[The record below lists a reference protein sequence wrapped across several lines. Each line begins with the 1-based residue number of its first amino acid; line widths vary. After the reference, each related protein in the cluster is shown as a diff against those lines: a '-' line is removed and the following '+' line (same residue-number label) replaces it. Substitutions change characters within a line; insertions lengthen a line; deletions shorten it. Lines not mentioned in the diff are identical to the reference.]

1 MTTMTDVVA
10 NWLLVG
16 GMLGAFLRVLLSD
29 SETWRRSTILHAIM
43 GGFTA
48 VLLPWLFKV
57 LPPLAGMTPV
67 EIVGPPTFLVSF
79 GVVMGGFGN
88 YALVA
93 LLWRFG
99 VFKND
104 PRADKPDNGDV
115 KPDDGGGT

>member
-48 VLLPWLFKV
+48 VLLPWLLKV
-57 LPPLAGMTPV
+57 LPPLVGASAV
-67 EIVGPPTFLVSF
+67 EVIGPPVFLVSF

-88 YALVA
+88 YVLVA
-93 LLWRFG
+93 ALWRLG
-99 VFKND
+99 VFKEDARAAKPSNGPND
-104 PRADKPDNGDV
+104 GDKS
-115 KPDDGGGT
+115 